1 MSKYSP
7 KRQISSLNN
16 YDFST
21 KSQGEVAK
29 YVSKKL
35 DMLGYKVPK
44 YMQQGKINQK
54 QLDRH
59 LNRIYNKL
67 EKQVEKENFQKLSK
81 AEQNLI
87 RKQNRLERLVVEHNK
102 EVKKIHDYID
112 KNYTSN
118 KIREYLKGTMFSTKS
133 DKAFFRDFTPSFV
146 DLENWVY
153 SSLDSAINQI
163 KNDIRKNTLDNFIN
177 SLDDTK
183 SNKWVLDMIE
193 REDLFT
199 LTDLDKEN
207 ILSMF
212 NNLDSPNKEIMIKDF
227 LRDIKEKYERLKE
240 ELGDDYDGLITGSHI
255 FNKFYTGVNSYR
267 DI

>member
-102 EVKKIHDYID
+102 EVKKIHDTIFD
-112 KNYTSN
+112 K
-118 KIREYLKGTMFSTKS
+118 
-133 DKAFFRDFTPSFV
+133 
-146 DLENWVY
+146 
-153 SSLDSAINQI
+153 
-163 KNDIRKNTLDNFIN
+163 
-177 SLDDTK
+177 
-183 SNKWVLDMIE
+183 
-193 REDLFT
+193 
-199 LTDLDKEN
+199 
-207 ILSMF
+207 
-212 NNLDSPNKEIMIKDF
+212 
-227 LRDIKEKYERLKE
+227 
-240 ELGDDYDGLITGSHI
+240 
-255 FNKFYTGVNSYR
+255 
-267 DI
+267 

>member
-153 SSLDSAINQI
+153 S
-163 KNDIRKNTLDNFIN
+163 
-177 SLDDTK
+177 
-183 SNKWVLDMIE
+183 
-193 REDLFT
+193 
-199 LTDLDKEN
+199 
-207 ILSMF
+207 
-212 NNLDSPNKEIMIKDF
+212 
-227 LRDIKEKYERLKE
+227 
-240 ELGDDYDGLITGSHI
+240 
-255 FNKFYTGVNSYR
+255 
-267 DI
+267 